1 MLSKNRKFFAVL
13 TSVTLVATIVVAS
26 PAVAN
31 FKQANPIGAAL
42 KMPSSPVTLN
52 LVDVAGDLQVVQ
64 PMVES
69 YMRRFPKRLA
79 SVNFETGDATEIA
92 AKLKAQQ
99 AAGKLQIDL
108 LLTGNDALAPSIE
121 QGLLTK
127 LFPDYNYQL
136 GASVSRY
143 LPGAKLMWQQA
154 EGYAIVD
161 DFGNYGPLLEYLP
174 KSVAKPPTTPAA
186 LLEWVKAN
194 PDGFTYGRPS
204 NSGPGRAF
212 VQGLPYILGDKD
224 PQDPINGWD
233 KTWAYLKDLGKYIP
247 YYTTGTGKSMREL
260 AAGTKK
266 IVPSSAGWDVNVRA
280 IGTVP
285 KEAKVVAF
293 ENTTWMMDATYL
305 AIPKGETADK
315 LAVALDLMKWI
326 LTPSQQAYAYDDG
339 YMYPGPAISGILPA
353 MAPASSR
360 KVIAVY
366 GRPEYPALLAKFPAL
381 PQLPG
386 KKLGAMFE
394 KWDKEIGGAKLK

>member
-1 MLSKNRKFFAVL
+1 MFKKRSKLFAGL
-13 TSVTLVATIVVAS
+13 TCIALVSTIAIAS
-26 PAVAN
+26 PAIAN
-31 FKQANPIGAAL
+31 FKQANPVGAAL

-52 LVDVAGDLQVVQ
+52 IVDVAGDLQIVQ
-64 PMVES
+64 PMVEN
-69 YMRRFPKRLA
+69 YMKHFPKRLA
-79 SVNFETGDATEIA
+79 KVNFETGDATEVA
-92 AKLKAQQ
+92 GKLKAQE

-127 LFPDYNYQL
+127 IFPDYNFQL
-136 GASVSRY
+136 GASVARY
-143 LPGAKLMWQQA
+143 LPGAKLMWDQA
-154 EGYAIVD
+154 QSFAIVT
-161 DFGNYGPLLEYLP
+161 DFGNYGPLLQYLP

-186 LLEWVKAN
+186 LLDWVKAN

-266 IVPSSAGWDVNVRA
+266 LVPSSAGWDVNVRA

-285 KEAKVVAF
+285 KESKVVAF

-305 AIPKGETADK
+305 AIPKGIAADK

-339 YMYPGPAISGILPA
+339 YMYLGPAISGITPA
-353 MAPASSR
+353 MAPAASR
-360 KVIAVY
+360 KVLRIY
-366 GRPEYPALLAKFPAL
+366 GRPEYDALLAKYPAL

-386 KKLGAMFE
+386 KTLGAMFD

>member
-1 MLSKNRKFFAVL
+1 MFSKSSKFLACL
-13 TSVTLVATIVVAS
+13 TSLTLVGAIVVTTPADAS
-26 PAVAN
+26 

-42 KMPSSPVTLN
+42 KMPTSPVTLN
-52 LVDVAGDLQVVQ
+52 LVDVAGDLEVMQ
-64 PMVES
+64 PIIQN
-69 YMRRFPKRLA
+69 YMKHFPRRLA
-79 SVNFETGDATEIA
+79 AVNFETGDATEVA
-92 AKLKAQQ
+92 GKLKAQI

-108 LLTGNDALAPSIE
+108 LLTGNDALAPAIE
-121 QGLLTK
+121 FGLLTK
-127 LFPDYNYQL
+127 IFPDYNYQL
-136 GASVSRY
+136 SSSVARY

-154 EGYAIVD
+154 EGYAIVS
-161 DFGNYGPLLEYLP
+161 DFGNYGPLLQYLP

-212 VQGLPYILGDKD
+212 VQGLPFILGDKD

-266 IVPSSAGWDVNVRA
+266 IVPSSAGWDINVRA
-280 IGTVP
+280 IGTLQ

-293 ENTTWMMDATYL
+293 ENTTWMMDATYF
-305 AIPKGETADK
+305 AIPKGQTADK
-315 LAVALDLMKWI
+315 LAVSLDLMRYI
-326 LTPSQQAYAYDDG
+326 LTASQQAYAYDTG
-339 YMYPGPAISGILPA
+339 YMYPGPAVIGVKPG
-353 MAPASSR
+353 MAPAASR
-360 KVIAVY
+360 KMLKEY
-366 GRPEYPALLAKFPAL
+366 GRPEYDALLAKYPAL

-394 KWDKEIGGAKLK
+394 KWDKEIGGDKLK

>member
-1 MLSKNRKFFAVL
+1 MFSKSSKFVACL
-13 TSVTLVATIVVAS
+13 TSLTLVGAIVVTSQANAS
-26 PAVAN
+26 

-42 KMPSSPVTLN
+42 KMPTSPVTLN

-64 PMVES
+64 PMIEN
-69 YMRRFPKRLA
+69 YMKRYPNRLA
-79 SVNFETGDATEIA
+79 AVNFETGDATEVA
-92 AKLKAQQ
+92 GKLKAQIT
-99 AAGKLQIDL
+99 AGKLQIDL
-108 LLTGNDALAPSIE
+108 LLTGNDALAPAME
-121 QGLLTK
+121 MGLLTK
-127 LFPDYNYQL
+127 IFPDYNYQL
-136 GASVSRY
+136 GTSVSRY
-143 LPGAKLMWQQA
+143 LPGAKLMWDQA

-161 DFGNYGPLLEYLP
+161 DFGNYGPLLQYLP
-174 KSVAKPPTTPAA
+174 KSVANPPTTPAA

-194 PDGFTYGRPS
+194 PNGFTYGRPS

-233 KTWAYLKDLGKYIP
+233 KTWAYLKELGKLIP

-285 KEAKVVAF
+285 KESKVVAF
-293 ENTTWMMDATYL
+293 EKTTWMMDATYL
-305 AIPKGETADK
+305 AIPKGQTADK
-315 LAVALDLMKWI
+315 LAVSLDLMKWI
-326 LTPSQQAYAYDDG
+326 LTPLQQAYAYDDG
-339 YMYPGPAISGILPA
+339 YMYPGPAVIGVKPY
-353 MAPASSR
+353 MAPAASR
-360 KVIAVY
+360 KMLRDY
-366 GRPEYPALLAKFPAL
+366 GRPEYDALLAKYPAL

-394 KWDKEIGGAKLK
+394 KWDKEIGGDKLK